1 MIRSSSVAP
10 VPAARPV
17 RSDGIRS
24 GGAGL
29 WAGCSALALVAAAC
43 ATSEP
48 AAPVQQALPFGTGA
62 VTPAAAATQAPPA
75 AAQQATAPAAV
86 CEALAS
92 KCGGLDHR
100 LACGADGDAWQK
112 VACDPGSACED
123 GECRAFVCE
132 PGGHWC
138 DGAAVA
144 TCSARGTSIV
154 GTVACAAGAACVG
167 GKCVAAVCKAG
178 SVVCAGHAVAT
189 CKPDGLG
196 WTQKAC
202 RSDESCDPAGAGVG
216 AGGAGS
222 KAACLE
228 QICPIGELWCNAG
241 RAVQCDA
248 LGLHETLVD
257 DCAAAGSA
265 CIDGAC
271 VPYAC
276 KAGTLACDGTAVA
289 TCKAGG
295 MGWATKA
302 CAAGMACAYG
312 ACQPVVCVGSETFCD
327 GQSVA
332 TCNSSGTDWE
342 VVQTCAKGTECK
354 QGKCVVQTI
363 VCGDGLC
370 DAGEA
375 ASCAK
380 DCKPITL
387 VAPDFDQLAPTLLT
401 TPPRAPRPA
410 TQLALPTWLAGK
422 PLALHGPVLFVVDTD
437 NGKLVRLDRQ
447 TLQVTSALPVGG
459 RPEHV
464 VVGPDGTAFV
474 ASRDAGTVVR
484 VPWGAAKADATW
496 PVGKEPW
503 GLALS
508 ADAKLLYVALA
519 GEGAL
524 VRLNTVTGV
533 ELARASVGERPK
545 AVALLP
551 PTASI
556 PLGQAVVVAGT
567 DSIARIDLG
576 QLKPKLPD
584 VQAPV
589 ASMVSLRTA
598 NPVPACNGEATKKVR
613 AANRATALALEP
625 ETGGV
630 YVVHTLVASGSAQE
644 VLLAVGIKPPE
655 KPQQFV
661 VKCSGGYG
669 STCSKVPVPPPPGE
683 PACVGVPVRPY
694 EVSVSWIGP
703 DGSLK
708 PTVAEA
714 PIKDDASGRS
724 WYARYDQPMDIVLH
738 PTLSLAFVAARGSN
752 NVAVLNTAA
761 PDPMMWPVA
770 DVKVG
775 DGPKALAIA
784 PDGKTLYTLDATG
797 FTISVTD
804 LAPLAAFA
812 DGALSVEGNAAN
824 LPKMKPLY
832 LAAAK
837 AAAYG
842 QDPLSPAARVGRKVF
857 HYANN
862 ARLSVSNRFACATCH
877 LDGTEDK
884 QVWFIAEGP
893 RQTPVLAE
901 RLADTAPYNWLG
913 TKFTLH
919 ENIIGTTA
927 RMGGS
932 GLLPAE
938 LEGLVKFLLEG
949 LKAPPNPHLAP
960 TGLTLQQQA
969 GKVIFESAEAAC
981 ATCHVPGALTD
992 GAQHDVGTATPVEV
1006 QVATATGKSTK
1017 LVYNTPS
1024 LRGLFHSGPY
1034 LHDGSAATLHDAL
1047 KKTATTM
1054 GKTSHLSAAQLND
1067 LVAYLQTL

>member
-1 MIRSSSVAP
+1 MNTSSSVRQVA
-10 VPAARPV
+10 VRARLAAV
-17 RSDGIRS
+17 
-24 GGAGL
+24 
-29 WAGCSALALVAAAC
+29 LVAAVLVPAVALSLPGC
-43 ATSEP
+43 ATSEEP
-48 AAPVQQALPFGTGA
+48 AKVQPLPFGAGA
-62 VTPAAAATQAPPA
+62 VTPAAPATPA
-75 AAQQATAPAAV
+75 AKVPAAGVPVAV

-92 KCGGLDHR
+92 KCGALDHR
-100 LACGADGDAWQK
+100 LACAADGSAWQP

-123 GECRAFVCE
+123 GECRALVCD
-132 PGGHWC
+132 PAGHWC
-138 DGAAVA
+138 DGATVA

-154 GTVACAAGAACVG
+154 GTAACQAGQACVG

-178 SVVCAGHAVAT
+178 SIVCTGHAVAT
-189 CKPDGLG
+189 CKADGLG
-196 WTQKAC
+196 WTQKVC
-202 RSDESCDPAGAGVG
+202 RSDESCDPAGAGPG
-216 AGGAGS
+216 

-248 LGLHETLVD
+248 LGLHETLMD
-257 DCAAAGSA
+257 DCLAAGAA

-276 KAGTLACDGTAVA
+276 QAGVVACDGSAVA
-289 TCKAGG
+289 TCKPTG

-302 CAAGMACAYG
+302 CTAGHACAYG
-312 ACQPVVCVGSETFCD
+312 ACQPLVCAAKELFCD
-327 GQSVA
+327 GEGVA
-332 TCNSSGTDWE
+332 HCNASGTDWD

-375 ASCAK
+375 AACAK

-387 VAPDFDQLAPTLLT
+387 VAPDFDQLGPTVPT
-401 TPPRAPRPA
+401 TQPRAPRPA
-410 TQLALPTWLAGK
+410 TKLAAPAWLGGK
-422 PLALHGPVLFVVDTD
+422 PLALHGPTLFVVDTD

-447 TLQVTSALPVGG
+447 TLQVASALPVGG

-464 VVGPDGTAFV
+464 VVGPNGTAFV

-484 VPWGAAKADATW
+484 VPWGSAKADATW

-508 ADAKLLYVALA
+508 ADAKHLYVTLA

-524 VRLNTVTGV
+524 VRLDAVTGQ

-545 AVALLP
+545 GVTLTPA
-551 PTASI
+551 
-556 PLGQAVVVAGT
+556 GQAVVVSGT
-567 DSIARIDLG
+567 GSVARIDVG

-589 ASMVSLRTA
+589 ASMVFLRTT

-613 AANRATALALEP
+613 AANRATAVALEP

-630 YVVHTLVASGSAQE
+630 YVVHTLVSSGSAQE
-644 VLLAVGIKPPE
+644 VLQSVGVKPPE

-669 STCSKVPVPPPPGE
+669 STCSKVPVPPPPGD
-683 PACVGVPVRPY
+683 PVCVGNPVRPY

-703 DGSLK
+703 NGSLK

-784 PDGKTLYTLDATG
+784 PDGKTLYTLEATG

-812 DGALSVEGNAAN
+812 EGALGVEAN
-824 LPKMKPLY
+824 PADLPKMKPLY

-837 AAAYG
+837 STAYA
-842 QDPLSPAARVGRKVF
+842 QDPLSPAARIGRKVF

-901 RLADTAPYNWLG
+901 RLADTAPYNWMG
-913 TKFTLH
+913 SKFTLAD
-919 ENIIGTTA
+919 NIVGTTA

-938 LEGLVKFLLEG
+938 LEGLMKFLLEG
-949 LKAPPNPHLAP
+949 LKAPPNPNVAA
-960 TGLTLQQQA
+960 TGLTPQQLA
-969 GKVIFESAEAAC
+969 GKLIFESAEAAC

-992 GAQHDVGTATPVEV
+992 GAQHDVGTATDVEV
-1006 QVATATGKSTK
+1006 QVASVTGKSTK

-1024 LRGLFHSGPY
+1024 LRGLFHSAPY
-1034 LHDGSAATLHDAL
+1034 LHDGSAATLQDAL
-1047 KKTATTM
+1047 KKTASTM
-1054 GKTSHLSAAQLND
+1054 GKTAHLSAGQLD
-1067 LVAYLQTL
+1067 SLVAYLQTL